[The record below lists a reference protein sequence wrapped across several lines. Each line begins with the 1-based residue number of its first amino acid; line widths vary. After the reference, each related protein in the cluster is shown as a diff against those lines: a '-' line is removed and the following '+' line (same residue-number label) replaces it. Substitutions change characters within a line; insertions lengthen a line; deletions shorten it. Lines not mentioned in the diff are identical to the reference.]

1 MLHDAC
7 QATGSDVNLRRLKY
21 FVKIVDIGSLT
32 QASEI
37 LHIAQPALSQQL
49 ATLEGEFQQQLL
61 VRTKRGV
68 TPTEAGKVLY
78 RHAQIIL
85 RQFEQARSDVKN
97 SGRVLSG
104 QVSVGLAPGT
114 AAAALALPL
123 LKTVRARH
131 PEIVLHLNEN
141 FGTTLSELVLNGRM
155 DMAILY
161 GGGGLVQGLAF
172 EPLLTEELFVVAPS
186 GLLDRCDQITLAE
199 LRDVELLL
207 PRSHNYLR
215 KYVDEAFASLQ
226 MAPRVVAEIESAATL
241 AAAVATGVGATV
253 LPVSA
258 ARVVAAS
265 IQADLYRIV
274 SPAIEVPLALCV
286 SDRQPLSEPA
296 QAVKVIVLE
305 LVDDLELEVGQHGA
319 E

>member
-1 MLHDAC
+1 MHGE
-7 QATGSDVNLRRLKY
+7 TGSDVNLRRLKY

-97 SGRVLSG
+97 SARALSG

-114 AAAALALPL
+114 AASALALPL

-131 PEIVLHLNEN
+131 PDIVLHLNES

-161 GGGGLVQGLAF
+161 GGGGLMQGLAF

-186 GLLDRCDQITLAE
+186 G
-199 LRDVELLL
+199 
-207 PRSHNYLR
+207 
-215 KYVDEAFASLQ
+215 
-226 MAPRVVAEIESAATL
+226 M
-241 AAAVATGVGATV
+241 
-253 LPVSA
+253 
-258 ARVVAAS
+258 
-265 IQADLYRIV
+265 
-274 SPAIEVPLALCV
+274 SPAMSRSRSRSCV
-286 SDRQPLSEPA
+286 TLSCYCRARTTTCASTSTKPSRA
-296 QAVKVIVLE
+296 
-305 LVDDLELEVGQHGA
+305 
-319 E
+319 

>member
-1 MLHDAC
+1 MHGE
-7 QATGSDVNLRRLKY
+7 TGSDVNLRRLKY

-85 RQFEQARSDVKN
+85 RQFEQARSDVN
-97 SGRVLSG
+97 SARALSG

-114 AAAALALPL
+114 AASALALPL

-131 PEIVLHLNEN
+131 PDIVLHLNES

-161 GGGGLVQGLAF
+161 GGGGLMQGLAF

-186 GLLDRCDQITLAE
+186 GMLACDEQITLPQ

-207 PRSHNYLR
+207 PRAHNYLR
-215 KYVDEAFASLQ
+215 KTSTKPSRACSC
-226 MAPRVVAEIESAATL
+226 R
-241 AAAVATGVGATV
+241 
-253 LPVSA
+253 
-258 ARVVAAS
+258 
-265 IQADLYRIV
+265 
-274 SPAIEVPLALCV
+274 
-286 SDRQPLSEPA
+286 
-296 QAVKVIVLE
+296 LE
-305 LVDDLELEVGQHGA
+305 
-319 E
+319 